1 MRRTVLSLL
10 PVVLLAVAVTLPA
23 AAGAPTPAEHY
34 RWKDTAGVV
43 HFSDTIPASALAG
56 GYEVVDNK
64 GQVVR
69 RVARELTPAERQ
81 TAAAEAARAAAA
93 KREAQQQ
100 HMEDA
105 QMLAAYPTDTALEQ
119 SQQAQLKQIQADLA
133 TLKTNLDSQEDSLAE
148 LLSHA
153 ADLEHANKP
162 VPPFVS
168 KRIAVQRDT
177 VNGERAALAQRHA
190 DLAKAQ
196 AKFAAQLQRY
206 RSLRAKYQG
215 GAVSQ

>member
-10 PVVLLAVAVTLPA
+10 PCALLAVVVALPA
-23 AAGAPTPAEHY
+23 AAGAPTPSEHY

-81 TAAAEAARAAAA
+81 AAAAQAARAAAA
-93 KREAQQQ
+93 KRAAQQQ

-105 QMLAAYPTDTALEQ
+105 QMLAAYPTDIALEQ
-119 SQQAQLKQIQADLA
+119 SQQAQLKQIQVDLA
-133 TLKTNLDSQEDSLAE
+133 TLKTNLDRQEDSLAE

-153 ADLEHANKP
+153 ADLEHAKKP
-162 VPPFVS
+162 VPPFVA
-168 KRIAVQRDT
+168 KRIATQRDT

-196 AKFAAQLQRY
+196 AKFAAQLLRY